1 MKQWYETL
9 FENYAHHYDQESF
22 TQGTTGEVDF
32 LEKEMQYD
40 RRCRILDVGCGTGRH
55 SIELAARGYSVVGVD
70 LSESQLRRARL
81 KAEERGVSVPFHR
94 QDARNLTFHEEFD
107 LVTIFCEGAFPLM
120 ETDEMNFQILQ
131 GVARALKPAGKFI
144 LTTLNA
150 LYPLYHSVKDFIN
163 AEAQTTTLVENHFDL
178 LTFRDR
184 SVVES
189 VDDDGNLR
197 TLQCNERYY
206 APSEIAW
213 LLQSLGFRQV
223 EIFGCPL
230 GAYSRDNPLTV
241 NDYEMLVVAEK

>member
-1 MKQWYETL
+1 
-9 FENYAHHYDQESF
+9 
-22 TQGTTGEVDF
+22 VDF
-32 LEKEMQYD
+32 LEKEMHHD

-81 KAEERGVSVPFHR
+81 KAGEKGASVTFLQ
-94 QDARNLTFHEEFD
+94 QDARNLTFCQEFD
-107 LVTIFCEGAFPLM
+107 LAIILCEGAFSLM

-163 AEAQTTTLVENHFDL
+163 AEAQSTTSVENHFDL

-189 VDDDGNLR
+189 ADDDGNMR
-197 TLQCNERYY
+197 TLHCNERYY
-206 APSEIAW
+206 APSEITW
-213 LLQSLGFRQV
+213 LLQSLGFRKV
-223 EIFGCPL
+223 EIFGAKL
-230 GAYSRDNPLTV
+230 GTFSRENPLTV